1 MAENKRQPAAKAAPA
16 PYHRGNV
23 AEDLLKAASK
33 LLETEQ
39 FENISARRLC
49 REIGVTSANFYNH
62 FPSFNHLMNALAA
75 KGFERRTAQNL
86 RVLAQGLPRE
96 ETLIQ
101 LAHNMVE
108 FAIEHSQ
115 LFRIMFGQL
124 QDVTER
130 TERADKANAS
140 FAILVRAVY
149 GADIYRPDD
158 VAWSHENCLHAYS
171 FFSFTYGLA
180 RLISMGQ
187 FEFPSG
193 TKVERRKFVEDATR
207 GFIRGLPPLP
217 GETAGDDAKRA
228 RKSSGPGIVISIDA
242 ARPPGRAR

>member
-1 MAENKRQPAAKAAPA
+1 MAEGKKQISGKTAPPA

-39 FENISARRLC
+39 FEDISARRLC

-115 LFRIMFGQL
+115 LFRIMFGQI

-149 GADIYRPDD
+149 GADIYRADD

-180 RLISMGQ
+180 RLVSMGQ

-193 TKVERRKFVEDATR
+193 TKAERRKFVEDATR
-207 GFIRGLPPLP
+207 GFIRGLPPLQS
-217 GETAGDDAKRA
+217 EQLKRQARSAEAGV
-228 RKSSGPGIVISIDA
+228 VIPMDA
-242 ARPPGRAR
+242 ARPRRPR